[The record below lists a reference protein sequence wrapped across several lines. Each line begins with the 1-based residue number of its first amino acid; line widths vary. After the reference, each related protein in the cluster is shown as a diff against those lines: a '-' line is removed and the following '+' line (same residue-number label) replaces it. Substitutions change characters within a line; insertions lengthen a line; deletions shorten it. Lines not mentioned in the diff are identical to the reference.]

1 MSENEEKSAKAE
13 DKPQTLI
20 FVDILGFT
28 AITNQYRVRV
38 QEWYDEASGFSGAS
52 TTEIQG
58 RINRFNTV
66 MDKCVIEERLYGGVQ
81 AMLFSDCAFLVFDTS
96 LRAALIAVSLMRS
109 FILYGVPVRMGLGK
123 GTFYN
128 IEHSTT
134 TNVRNVT
141 VSKSRFI
148 GTAVVLAHAAE
159 QCGGKGMRIF
169 LDASLDDDLAIVRQ
183 RIKTMPLSKPLNGV
197 KWELD
202 FLNESKPIG
211 KEPEVEA
218 SDRELFTKVARMKDP
233 ESTRRVQL
241 QYTETLKAMN
251 RMRKANSRKPVRLN
265 KLEYGGPVNSFWC

>member
-141 VSKSRFI
+141 F
-148 GTAVVLAHAAE
+148 E
-159 QCGGKGMRIF
+159 
-169 LDASLDDDLAIVRQ
+169 
-183 RIKTMPLSKPLNGV
+183 
-197 KWELD
+197 
-202 FLNESKPIG
+202 
-211 KEPEVEA
+211 
-218 SDRELFTKVARMKDP
+218 
-233 ESTRRVQL
+233 
-241 QYTETLKAMN
+241 ETLAAYRDAGIGSTHKLIDSVVWHVYLN
-251 RMRKANSRKPVRLN
+251 IKPSSAYLHFFQDFTSHTDFEFCF
-265 KLEYGGPVNSFWC
+265 K